1 MNKTLQDLNFTME
14 AIKETQTVSI
24 LEFENL
30 GKRIGMADASI
41 NNRLWEIEER
51 ISDVEE
57 IDTSGKENP
66 KAKKFLT
73 QNI

>member
-1 MNKTLQDLNFTME
+1 M
-14 AIKETQTVSI
+14 SI